1 MQFQFI
7 FTSIEDPID
16 YDTEIYSEKLA
27 LDREMDVNPP
37 EDGAYISG
45 LYFEGCSWDYQSGN
59 ITEQNSKEL
68 YSKVPIILLKPY
80 EQTKRDD
87 DSDTN
92 KNTNVYE
99 NASYR
104 ESVMPTGKAAGSS
117 IAGVSEKSAFG
128 NVSIVQK
135 NQ

>member
-1 MQFQFI
+1 MDQWSKVSLCVCGYFLVY
-7 FTSIEDPID
+7 SI
-16 YDTEIYSEKLA
+16 DTKDTIGTKN
-27 LDREMDVNPP
+27 VNKN
-37 EDGAYISG
+37 EFAHSKFLTG
-45 LYFEGCSWDYQSGN
+45 
-59 ITEQNSKEL
+59 TEQNSKEL

-135 NQ
+135 KLEKQMTTLWLCDC